1 MSTVN
6 RVVKAVLRT
15 IVRSG
20 LRAGGALEGMVPRR
34 APARFA
40 APAPGVTVLIPER
53 ANAALL
59 GECLQSLER
68 ALAKIDEPVQA
79 LVVVNGSPRSDY
91 AQLEAMH
98 PRVEWIFDERPL
110 GFSGAVRRGLKSARH
125 GWVYLLNNDMCL
137 DPDAL
142 VEVLRWRAPS
152 VFAIASQIFF
162 KDTSRRREETG
173 WGAFRMKLGLIEPYH
188 RDLDDQRTVRGAPY
202 AGGGASLFQRDALA
216 RIMGRSDP
224 YSPFYW
230 EDAEWGARAH
240 RLGYDILFCPA
251 SKATHVHR
259 ATVAKLYSEKEVERV
274 FRRNWLLFQI
284 RNPLP
289 YGDGMALLRAVASSE
304 ARTLLELAVRGPSTF
319 WARWTALRDPF
330 DATLLPF
337 ATESRF
343 LIPPDPA
350 DRRPV
355 LLVATPYAIEPP
367 SHGGA
372 IRLRALLDVL
382 TSEFRVVVASDEE
395 NAYGAAGSEALARLC
410 ALHAVGWRRDL
421 PLDGDVRLARI
432 ASHSRPLFGEL
443 LRKRIG
449 ADRPALVEANF
460 IELAGLE
467 QHARDGVRW
476 SLHLHDVLLSEDASP
491 ADRFERSLIAR
502 HDAVVVCSEEDAR
515 LVRHPR
521 VRIVPNCAR
530 PRQQPWRPSTGRQLL
545 FLGPF
550 RYRPNLEG
558 IAAFLQRAY
567 PILLGQVPDL
577 AIDVLGGD
585 DTKAAAGMDCFA
597 QKGVRLHGY
606 VRDPSTFLENCA
618 ATINP
623 LRGIRGSSI
632 KLIESLAAGRICVST
647 VEGARGFN
655 EAGFRSLVTVEDA
668 EEMAEPLA
676 KLLLDERRR
685 HELEKPDR
693 VRLDRYTWD
702 AAGADLA
709 TFYRELARA

>member
-1 MSTVN
+1 MN
-6 RVVKAVLRT
+6 RIVKAVLRT
-15 IVRSG
+15 IARGG
-20 LRAGGALEGMVPRR
+20 LRAGGAIEGLVPRR
-34 APARFA
+34 APARLA

-59 GECLQSLER
+59 GECLHSLER

-79 LVVVNGSPRSDY
+79 LVMVNGSPRSDY
-91 AQLEAMH
+91 AQLEAAH

-110 GFSGAVRRGLKSARH
+110 GFSGAVRRGLESARH

-142 VEVLRWRAPS
+142 VEALRWRAAS
-152 VFAIASQIFF
+152 VFAVASQIFF

-173 WGAFRMKLGLIEPYH
+173 WGAFRMKDGLIEPYH
-188 RDLDDQRTVRGAPY
+188 RDPDDQRTVRGAPY
-202 AGGGASLFQRDALA
+202 AGGGASLFQRDLLA

-259 ATVAKLYSEKEVERV
+259 ATVAKLYSEEEVARV
-274 FRRNWLLFQI
+274 FRRNWLLFQL

-289 YGDGMALLRAVASSE
+289 YGDGMALLKAIAASE
-304 ARTLLELAVRGPSTF
+304 ARTLFELAVRGLSTL

-343 LIPPDPA
+343 LLPPDAA
-350 DRRPV
+350 DLRPV

-372 IRLRALLDVL
+372 VRLRALLDVL
-382 TSEFRVVVASDEE
+382 TSQFRVVVASDEE
-395 NAYGAAGSEALARLC
+395 NAYGRAGGEALPRLC
-410 ALHAVGWRRDL
+410 ALHAVGWRRD
-421 PLDGDVRLARI
+421 PPPGGDGRLARI
-432 ASHSRPLFGEL
+432 ASHSRPLLGEL
-443 LRKRIG
+443 LRKRIA

-460 IELAGLE
+460 IELAALE
-467 QHARDGVRW
+467 RHARDGVRW
-476 SLHLHDVLLSEDASP
+476 ALHLHDVLLSEDASA
-491 ADRFERSLIAR
+491 ADRLERSLIAR

-521 VRIVPNCAR
+521 VRVVPNCAR
-530 PRQQPWRPSTGRQLL
+530 PRHWRSSRGRRLL

-558 IAAFLQRAY
+558 IAAFLERAY
-567 PILLGQVPDL
+567 PILLDQVPNIS
-577 AIDVLGGD
+577 IDVLGGD
-585 DTKAAAGMDCFA
+585 EVKAAAQMGCFA

-606 VRDPSTFLENCA
+606 VRDPSMFLKMCV
-618 ATINP
+618 ATVNP

-632 KLIESLAAGRICVST
+632 KLIESLAAGRVCVST
-647 VEGARGFN
+647 VEGARGFT
-655 EAGFRSLVTVEDA
+655 EAGFRSLVTVQDVEQ
-668 EEMAEPLA
+668 MAEPLA
-676 KLLLDERRR
+676 RLLLDARWR
-685 HELEKPDR
+685 HELEKPDPA
-693 VRLDRYTWD
+693 RLGCYSWE

-709 TFYRELARA
+709 TFYSELARA